1 MSNLNPSLSFDH
13 GTYDYHTCTS
23 CPVIIW
29 QSQDASMNVI
39 QMSDFLEL
47 FQTLTLILGALQG
60 LQIAM
65 QQLSATKMTHV
76 SILDG

>member
-1 MSNLNPSLSFDH
+1 
-13 GTYDYHTCTS
+13 
-23 CPVIIW
+23 
-29 QSQDASMNVI
+29 MNVI